1 MFAGPVFEAVSQLY
15 LTVAKHKKVCVW
27 GGGRGCCVGVGAF
40 VVVSVFAFCSGDG
53 GGEVP

>member
-1 MFAGPVFEAVSQLY
+1 M
-15 LTVAKHKKVCVW
+15 